1 MRNFS
6 AIILVCAAV
15 ATAAL
20 TGCTTPNYGDQSVN
34 VPGDSTSMQA
44 RHTDTRTDIAA
55 GQKR

>member
-1 MRNFS
+1 MKNF
-6 AIILVCAAV
+6 ATIILVSAAV

-20 TGCTTPNYGDQSVN
+20 AGCTTPNYGDQSVN
-34 VPGDSTSMQA
+34 VPGDSTSRQA